1 MAFRCS
7 NPLLVMGV
15 EMTASAKSDT
25 PRTLLQIVRNAVR
38 EFFAPCGW
46 VRINRLERELTAARA
61 EAEALRK
68 ALRLIAEDANLS
80 VIAQERVGNKDSAKA
95 WTVMRD
101 RAIDAARSTEGKK

>member
-1 MAFRCS
+1 
-7 NPLLVMGV
+7 
-15 EMTASAKSDT
+15 MTASAKNDT

-68 ALRLIAEDANLS
+68 DAERWQRFKTLVNPVHFCQYMCWHPKDAKLFAD
-80 VIAQERVGNKDSAKA
+80 IDA
-95 WTVMRD
+95 
-101 RAIDAARSTEGKK
+101 AIDAARSTEGKK